1 MQSCLARLQSHRT
14 KKYQL
19 KILDTK
25 PNLQRDLGRGP
36 STELT
41 LGSYAVWGRFNAQ
54 LYSTRTHRISEKAW
68 GGGVLPSGRFLPCQN
83 ALAFIA

>member
-68 GGGVLPSGRFLPCQN
+68 GGGGFCLQDVFCPARTP
-83 ALAFIA
+83 